1 MPTLDSSRNLAGKTV
16 TAILLVCTQCLA
28 QQQYSAPKVG
38 GGSSFDN
45 TTTLSGNVGT
55 PPKRPLGSVS
65 AVPEGFSKLKL
76 SPGFLL
82 SMEVYDV
89 PEFSTD
95 LRVDADGNVSVP
107 MLGPVHVA
115 GGTLTEAAS
124 VISQRLHNNKI
135 LNNPH
140 VNLNITQYA
149 GASMSVLGEV
159 RNPGRVEL
167 LAPHNLADVL
177 ALAGGETQYAGNVIE
192 IRHTS
197 GVSPDKELITHSRS
211 NKDSVLSSTV
221 VLPGDIVT
229 VRRAGIVYVLGSVN
243 RPGGYVMQEDG
254 ELNLLQAISL
264 AYGTNIQAAVGSM
277 RLVRKLPD
285 GQVQEMDVRY
295 RDVVKGKIP
304 PPKLQAE
311 DVVYVPVSKMKT
323 VLSAGLTSSAASAM
337 IYHY

>member
-1 MPTLDSSRNLAGKTV
+1 
-16 TAILLVCTQCLA
+16 
-28 QQQYSAPKVG
+28 
-38 GGSSFDN
+38 
-45 TTTLSGNVGT
+45 
-55 PPKRPLGSVS
+55 
-65 AVPEGFSKLKL
+65 
-76 SPGFLL
+76 
-82 SMEVYDV
+82 
-89 PEFSTD
+89 
-95 LRVDADGNVSVP
+95 
-107 MLGPVHVA
+107 
-115 GGTLTEAAS
+115 
-124 VISQRLHNNKI
+124 
-135 LNNPH
+135 
-140 VNLNITQYA
+140 
-149 GASMSVLGEV
+149 
-159 RNPGRVEL
+159 
-167 LAPHNLADVL
+167 
-177 ALAGGETQYAGNVIE
+177 VIE
-192 IRHTS
+192 ISHTS
-197 GVSPDKELITHSRS
+197 GVSPDKELITYSRA
-211 NKDSVLSSTV
+211 NKDSALSSIV